1 MSQHSQMN
9 EKNTDKLLGKRT
21 LRSPTDDHLENSEES
36 QIASEDNEE
45 EEEIV
50 NTKAKKSI
58 LMTEQEMQKAF

>member
-1 MSQHSQMN
+1 MN
-9 EKNTDKLLGKRT
+9 EKDSDKLLGKRT
-21 LRSPTDDHLENSEES
+21 MRSLAGDHLENSEES

>member
-1 MSQHSQMN
+1 MN
-9 EKNTDKLLGKRT
+9 EKNSDKLLGKRT
-21 LRSPTDDHLENSEES
+21 LRSPAGDNLEKSEES

>member
-1 MSQHSQMN
+1 MN

-50 NTKAKKSI
+50 NTKAKSI